1 MIFNLNK
8 LICLTFVFLV
18 GCDISKIHKR
28 DGCPYCRSAFQT
40 NVQKTELRLEDGSQI
55 AQFDNIGCA
64 LRFKAQHP
72 EFAKSE
78 IFIQTNTG
86 EMSLNAK
93 DLNYDDIKIDK
104 FPHRYF
110 ASESGK
116 ISFDELEQKISTDLQ

>member
-8 LICLTFVFLV
+8 LIFLSVIFLV

-72 EFAKSE
+72 EYAKSD
-78 IFIQTNTG
+78 IFVQITSG
-86 EMSLNAK
+86 EPALNAK
-93 DLNYDDIKIDK
+93 DLNFDDIKIDR

-110 ASESGK
+110 ATESGG
-116 ISFDELEQKISTDLQ
+116 ISFNELEQKVSTDLQ